1 MTQPLQQSGGRLTSS
16 AALGFCLVPGHHL
29 LISLIGKRHDLSFR
43 IGIRGRQTCTADLSL
58 REEMFSRTRIVWG
71 LNL

>member
-16 AALGFCLVPGHHL
+16 AALGFCLAPGHRL

-43 IGIRGRQTCTADLSL
+43 ISIRGRQTCTADLSL